1 MRAAFGC
8 LDPAGAG
15 MIGAMNET
23 KETKRLVRARK
34 GRLLAGV
41 CSGIAEYVGIDVTVI
56 RLIFVAVGVVTFGL
70 GVLIYLAAWIVIPE
84 EGEDQSIAEGLIKKT
99 GGS

>member
-1 MRAAFGC
+1 
-8 LDPAGAG
+8 

-56 RLIFVAVGVVTFGL
+56 RLIFVAVGVVTFGV

>member
-1 MRAAFGC
+1 
-8 LDPAGAG
+8 

-56 RLIFVAVGVVTFGL
+56 RLIFVALGVVTFGV

>member
-1 MRAAFGC
+1 
-8 LDPAGAG
+8 
-15 MIGAMNET
+15 MIGAMSET

-56 RLIFVAVGVVTFGL
+56 RLIFVAVGVVTFGVGL
-70 GVLIYLAAWIVIPE
+70 LVYLAAWIVIPE
-84 EGEDQSIAEGLIKKT
+84 EGEDQSIAESLIKKT

>member
-1 MRAAFGC
+1 
-8 LDPAGAG
+8 

-56 RLIFVAVGVVTFGL
+56 RLIFVALGVVTFGV

-84 EGEDQSIAEGLIKKT
+84 EGEDQSIAESLIKKT